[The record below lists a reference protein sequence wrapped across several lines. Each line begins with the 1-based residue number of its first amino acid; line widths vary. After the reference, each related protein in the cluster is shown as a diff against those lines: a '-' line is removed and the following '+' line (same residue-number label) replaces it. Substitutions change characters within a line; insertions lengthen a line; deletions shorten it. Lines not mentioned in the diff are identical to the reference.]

1 MPNSVEFYKE
11 IFLHVIPVRI
21 IVPCL
26 EARLMIILFPT
37 FGKIILNVFIIK
49 LVGALEAVTNALRIK
64 STVVTLKRL
73 TFAKEL

>member
-49 LVGALEAVTNALRIK
+49 LLGALESTVKK
-64 STVVTLKRL
+64 STVATLKRVS
-73 TFAKEL
+73 